1 MTLATIPQL
10 NERYLEALEPLRALI
25 EDDSLTEIMVN
36 GPDMIYVERNGKIL
50 LTDVRFA
57 DEAHLLARH
66 RQDRRRCRPPH
77 RRSAPRWSTP
87 ACLTAP
93 GSTRSSRRSRRRA
106 AADDPQ
112 VLARTPYQVADL
124 IDFGTIDP
132 GRRDLPRRPAS
143 WPGANIII
151 SGGTGAGKTTLLNV
165 LLGLH
170 PARRA
175 DHHHRGR
182 RRAPAAPGA
191 RVPAGV
197 PAAEHRG
204 RGRRSTI
211 RDLVRNALR
220 MRPDR
225 IVVGECRGGEA
236 LDMLQAMNTGH
247 DGSMT
252 TVHANSPRDALARL
266 ETMVLMAGMD
276 LPAQG
281 DPRADRQR
289 HQPDHPARPAEG
301 RVADHLVTEV
311 VGMEGETI
319 TMQEIFKFE
328 SRGADPA
335 TGQIVGDF
343 SSTGIRPKIID
354 RLFEMGVP
362 LPPRLATLF
371 PDRRQ
376 LQRLAALGMQP
387 GNGTPQGMPPEAGM
401 VPPPGMPPGAGV
413 GMHPGMPP
421 AVPPGIPPGP
431 WNR

>member
-50 LTDVRFA
+50 LTDVRFD
-57 DEAHLLARH
+57 DEAHLLRVINTIVSSVGRHIDARNPLCDA
-66 RQDRRRCRPPH
+66 RLLDGSRVNAAIRPAAVNGPLLTI
-77 RRSAPRWSTP
+77 RKFSKAPYQVSDLVNFGTITQESASFIQ
-87 ACLTAP
+87 AC
-93 GSTRSSRRSRRRA
+93 
-106 AADDPQ
+106 
-112 VLARTPYQVADL
+112 VLAR
-124 IDFGTIDP
+124 
-132 GRRDLPRRPAS
+132 
-143 WPGANIII
+143 ANIVI

-165 LLGLH
+165 CSGFI
-170 PARRA
+170 PIDERIITIE
-175 DHHHRGR
+175 D
-182 RRAPAAPGA
+182 
-191 RVPAGV
+191 
-197 PAAEHRG
+197 AAELQLHQEHVCQLESQPADTSGEGQIR
-204 RGRRSTI
+204 I
-211 RDLVRNALR
+211 RDLVINALR

-252 TVHANSPRDALARL
+252 TIHANSARDALSRL
-266 ETMVLMAGMD
+266 ETLVLMAGMD
-276 LPAQG
+276 LPLKAI
-281 DPRADRQR
+281 RQ
-289 HQPDHPARPAEG
+289 QVASAINLIIQLARLNDG
-301 RVADHLVTEV
+301 SRKITSITEV

-319 TMQEIFKFE
+319 TIQEIFKFE